1 MKKESDNL
9 YIEIQNY
16 KDSGF
21 NKDYDLDKI
30 IYDINSDI
38 DLLSSQADK
47 LDYLVAIGSG
57 LLCGLLDIIWV
68 GDFSLERGRKIA
80 SDEIDNFVIRTSK
93 LLGCKSDDLESA
105 VKFWKGN
112 SQYLVMETQ
121 LILEEAYNT
130 IFVILLTTQ
139 PL

>member
-16 KDSGF
+16 KDSRF

-38 DLLSSQADK
+38 ELLSSQADK

-57 LLCGLLDIIWV
+57 VLCGLLDIIWV
-68 GDFSLERGRKIA
+68 GDF
-80 SDEIDNFVIRTSK
+80 
-93 LLGCKSDDLESA
+93 DLEE
-105 VKFWKGN
+105 KEI
-112 SQYLVMETQ
+112 LPVMK
-121 LILEEAYNT
+121 LM
-130 IFVILLTTQ
+130 ILL
-139 PL
+139 